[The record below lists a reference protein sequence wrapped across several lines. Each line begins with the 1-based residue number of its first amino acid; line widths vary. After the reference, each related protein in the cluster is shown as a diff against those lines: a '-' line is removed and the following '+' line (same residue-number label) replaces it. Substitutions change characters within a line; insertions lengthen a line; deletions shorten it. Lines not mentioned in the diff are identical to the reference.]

1 MFEVYLSKPS
11 KPKLI
16 LNSKLLNKQTTLTG
30 ELNPRKRAQGRLLF
44 LG

>member
-30 ELNPRKRAQGRLLF
+30 ELNLTAQLLQ
-44 LG
+44 